1 MFVQRGPIQGRRVPY
16 SFAASSS
23 ALSRGSSGPTAQA
36 ISTVAI
42 EFLTIFM
49 VAFSTSTLYC
59 WIVLEARIP
68 IEFYA
73 STAFLLAGATIVIA
87 LACRQYAFQE
97 RGRAI
102 FLLDG
107 MFALIF
113 AFSVL
118 LSVLFLSKAS
128 QEYSRAIFL
137 AQFVTASLA
146 TLSMRAVVFSFFRSD
161 RGRAFAKFSRT
172 ILVGE
177 EADRLAYA
185 ANLEA
190 AGRQI
195 VASYPF
201 PDATF
206 RSATQWAATD
216 AIETRSVLEAARS
229 LRADEVIIV
238 AKSSK
243 LKETVEL
250 ARVLSNVPL
259 TVQVIPLDMIDVIP
273 AARIVEVGG
282 AVTIQVSHP
291 PLSAFDQLLKRV
303 ADVCIA
309 VVALVILS
317 PVLLLAAAAI
327 KLESRG
333 PVIFRQLRHGYNY
346 RPIVVYKFR
355 SMRAECCNE
364 RFVQASVNDHRVTRV
379 GRFLRRFNIDELP
392 QFINVLHGNMS
403 IVGPRPHATEHNR
416 EFEHIIPPF
425 ARRHNVKP
433 GITGWAQ
440 VNGYRGPTDSI
451 DKMQRRVEHDL
462 YYIDNW
468 SFLFD
473 LQIILL
479 TLFSKKSY
487 SNSF

>member
-16 SFAASSS
+16 SFAASSA
-23 ALSRGSSGPTAQA
+23 ALARGTGGATGQA
-36 ISTVAI
+36 IFTVAV
-42 EFLTIFM
+42 EFLTIFI
-49 VAFSTSTLYC
+49 VAFSTSTFYC
-59 WIVLEARIP
+59 WIVLDSRIP
-68 IEFYA
+68 VEFYM
-73 STAFLLAGATIVIA
+73 STAFLLAGATIVIS
-87 LACRQYAFQE
+87 LACRQYGFQE

-137 AQFVTASLA
+137 AQLVTTSFA
-146 TLSMRAVVFSFFRSD
+146 TLSMRAVVFAFFRSD
-161 RGRAFAKFSRT
+161 RGRSFAKFSRT
-172 ILVGE
+172 ILIGE

-185 ANLEA
+185 ANLEE
-190 AGRQI
+190 AGRRI

-201 PDATF
+201 PAAIF
-206 RSATQWAATD
+206 RSAALGSATGT
-216 AIETRSVLEAARS
+216 ETRAVVDAARD

-238 AKSSK
+238 TKSSK

-250 ARVLSNVPL
+250 ARVFSNVPL

-273 AARIVEVGG
+273 AARIAEVAG

-309 VVALVILS
+309 LVALVVLS
-317 PVLLLAAAAI
+317 PVLLLTAAAI

-333 PVIFRQLRHGYNY
+333 PIIFRQLRHGYNY

-355 SMRAECCNE
+355 SMRTECCNE
-364 RFVQASVNDHRVTRV
+364 RFVQARADDPRVTRV

-473 LQIILL
+473 LQIVLL